1 MPGSVLIVDDDAAF
15 RGLARR
21 ILTANGLSVV
31 GEAGSIEAA
40 ATAAGALR
48 PDAVLLDVML
58 PDGDG
63 VAFAA
68 ELSAL
73 SWKPR
78 VVLTS
83 SYDDAASEDEIER
96 SGAIAFVPKPEL
108 PTAPLERLLGRPPT
122 VADLP

>member
-1 MPGSVLIVDDDAAF
+1 MPRSVLIVDDDSAF
-15 RGLARR
+15 RGLARQ
-21 ILTANGLSVV
+21 ILTASGLDVV
-31 GEAGSIEAA
+31 GEAESVEAA
-40 ATAAGALR
+40 AAAAAAPR

-63 VAFAA
+63 VTFAG
-68 ELSAL
+68 ELAAL
-73 SWKPR
+73 PWKPR